1 MKFLSIDTNVG
12 VELPHSSLAPPEK
25 REERERKKE
34 ERERNWGNHYLT
46 ASIKGIGLVIVFTNS
61 KITLNHLFF

>member
-12 VELPHSSLAPPEK
+12 VELTHSSLASPAEK
-25 REERERKKE
+25 REEREKEKK

-61 KITLNHLFF
+61 